1 MEGYFCIMGIKSSNK
16 RIGILFA
23 ILGVVLFSAKAVMVK
38 LAYTYDVDHLTL
50 LLFRM
55 GFAFPFYVAIA
66 SYTKPE
72 ERQNI
77 KPKDYLWLF
86 LFGFLGYYLASLFDF
101 MGLQYLKAGLER
113 IILFIYPTIVVLLSW
128 IFFKKK
134 LTRNQFLAILIT
146 YLGVLITFWDEIG
159 ISGDTVYWGAFLIFL
174 SAFTYAA
181 YLVGS
186 GWLIP
191 KFGVLRFTSYAMI
204 VSTLC
209 IVIHYAVVSDF
220 DLFNYPA
227 EVYYLGMAMALF
239 STLIPSFLVSEAIK
253 RLGASTFS
261 IFGSLGPISTIVLAF
276 FFLDERI
283 TYLQVFGMFVVIAG
297 VTLVSKKKSNG

>member
-1 MEGYFCIMGIKSSNK
+1 MLK
-16 RIGILFA
+16 RPSEIGVGVLLA

-38 LAYTYDVDHLTL
+38 LAYTYQVDHLTL

-55 GFAFPFYVAIA
+55 VFALPFYLVIVMV
-66 SYTKPE
+66 TKPE
-72 ERQNI
+72 PGQKLR
-77 KPKDYLWLF
+77 PKDYLWLF

-101 MGLQYLKAGLER
+101 MGLKYIKAGLER

-128 IFFKKK
+128 LFFKKR
-134 LTRNQFLAILIT
+134 LTSNQFMAILIT

-159 ISGDTVYWGAFLIFL
+159 VSTEGVYWGGFLIFL

-209 IVIHYAVVSDF
+209 ILIHYSLVLDF
-220 DLFNYPA
+220 DLFDYPK
-227 EVYYLGMAMALF
+227 EVYYLGSAMALF
-239 STLIPSFLVSEAIK
+239 STLLPSFMVSGAIK

-261 IFGSLGPISTIVLAF
+261 IFGSLGPVSTIILAF
-276 FFLDERI
+276 FFLNERI
-283 TYLQVFGMFVVIAG
+283 TYVQIFGMYIVIAG
-297 VTLVSKKKSNG
+297 VTLVSRKKTTT

>member
-1 MEGYFCIMGIKSSNK
+1 MILKSSK
-16 RIGILFA
+16 TGIGILFA
-23 ILGVVLFSAKAVMVK
+23 ILGVILFSAKAVMVK

-55 GFAFPFYVAIA
+55 IFALPFYVAIA
-66 SYTKPE
+66 IFAKPQKN
-72 ERQNI
+72 QNLQKI
-77 KPKDYLWLF
+77 SSKDYFWLF

-128 IFFKKK
+128 VFFKKR
-134 LTRNQFLAILIT
+134 LTRTQFLAILFT

-159 ISGDTVYWGAFLIFL
+159 ISGETVYWGGFLIFL

-191 KFGVLRFTSYAMI
+191 KFGVLRFTSYAMMI
-204 VSTLC
+204 STFC
-209 IVIHYAVVSDF
+209 IIFHYAMVSDF
-220 DLFNYPA
+220 DLFHYPK
-227 EVYYLGMAMALF
+227 EVYYLGLAMAIF
-239 STLIPSFLVSEAIK
+239 STLLPSFLVSEAIN

-261 IFGSLGPISTIVLAF
+261 IFGSLGPVSTIILAF

-283 TYLQVFGMFVVIAG
+283 TYVQVFGMFVVIAG
-297 VTLVSKKKSNG
+297 VTLISRKKPTR

>member
-1 MEGYFCIMGIKSSNK
+1 MFKKSSETG
-16 RIGILFA
+16 IGVLFA
-23 ILGVVLFSAKAVMVK
+23 IVGVILFSAKAVMVK

-55 GFAFPFYVAIA
+55 GFALPFYVAIA
-66 SYTKPE
+66 FYTKPE
-72 ERQNI
+72 QPNQV
-77 KPKDYLWLF
+77 KSKDYLWLI

-113 IILFIYPTIVVLLSW
+113 IILFIYPTIVVVLTW
-128 IFFKKK
+128 VFFKKK
-134 LTRNQFLAILIT
+134 LTRNQFLAIIIT

-159 ISGDTVYWGAFLIFL
+159 ISGDTIYWGGFLIFL

-191 KFGVLRFTSYAMI
+191 KFGVSRFTSYAMI

-209 IVIHYAVVSDF
+209 ILIHYAIVSDF
-220 DLFNYPA
+220 DLFNYPK
-227 EVYYLGMAMALF
+227 EVYYLGLAMALF
-239 STLIPSFLVSEAIK
+239 STLIPSFLVSAAIN

-261 IFGSLGPISTIVLAF
+261 IFGSLGPVSTIILAF

-297 VTLVSKKKSNG
+297 VTLVSRKKSTS

>member
-1 MEGYFCIMGIKSSNK
+1 MQIKSSETS
-16 RIGILFA
+16 IGILFA
-23 ILGVVLFSAKAVMVK
+23 ILGVILFSAKAVMVK
-38 LAYTYDVDHLTL
+38 LAYTYNIDHLTL

-55 GFAFPFYVAIA
+55 VFALPFYVAIA
-66 SYTKPE
+66 LFAKP
-72 ERQNI
+72 QQPKKI

-101 MGLQYLKAGLER
+101 MGLQFIKAGLER

-128 IFFKKK
+128 VFFKKR
-134 LTRNQFLAILIT
+134 LSPMQLLAILFT

-159 ISGDTVYWGAFLIFL
+159 ISGDTVYWGGFLIFL

-204 VSTLC
+204 ISTLC
-209 IVIHYAVVSDF
+209 IVLHYAAVSDF
-220 DLFNYPA
+220 DLFNYPK
-227 EVYYLGMAMALF
+227 EVYYLGLVMAIF
-239 STLIPSFLVSEAIK
+239 STVLPSFLVSTAIN

-261 IFGSLGPISTIVLAF
+261 IFGSLGPVSTIILAF

-283 TYLQVFGMFVVIAG
+283 TYLQIFGMLIVILG
-297 VTLVSKKKSNG
+297 VTLVSRKKSIS

>member
-1 MEGYFCIMGIKSSNK
+1 MFKKWSNSG
-16 RIGILFA
+16 IGILFA
-23 ILGVVLFSAKAVMVK
+23 ILGIILFSAKAVMVK
-38 LAYTYDVDHLTL
+38 LAYTYNVDHLTL

-55 GFAFPFYVAIA
+55 GFALPFYVVIAI
-66 SYTKPE
+66 YTKPNGP
-72 ERQNI
+72 QKI
-77 KPKDYLWLF
+77 KSKDYLWLF

-101 MGLQYLKAGLER
+101 MGLRYLKAGLER
-113 IILFIYPTIVVLLSW
+113 IILFIYQTIVVLLSW
-128 IFFKKK
+128 LFFKKR
-134 LTRNQFLAILIT
+134 LARNQFLAILIT

-159 ISGDTVYWGAFLIFL
+159 ISGDTVYWGGFLIFL

-191 KFGVLRFTSYAMI
+191 KFGVLRFTAYAMI
-204 VSTLC
+204 ISTLC
-209 IVIHYAVVSDF
+209 ILVHYTVIADF
-220 DLFNYPA
+220 KLFNYPK
-227 EVYYLGMAMALF
+227 EVYYLGLAMALF
-239 STLIPSFLVSEAIK
+239 STLIPSFLVSSAIK

-261 IFGSLGPISTIVLAF
+261 IFGSLGPVSTIILAF

-297 VTLVSKKKSNG
+297 VTLVSKEK

>member
-1 MEGYFCIMGIKSSNK
+1 MFKKSSETG
-16 RIGILFA
+16 IGVVFA
-23 ILGVVLFSAKAVMVK
+23 ILGVILFSAKAVMVK
-38 LAYTYDVDHLTL
+38 MAYTYGVDHLTL

-55 GFAFPFYVAIA
+55 GFALPFYVAIA
-66 SYTKPE
+66 IFTKP
-72 ERQNI
+72 Q
-77 KPKDYLWLF
+77 KSQKTLPKDYLWLF

-101 MGLQYLKAGLER
+101 MGLQYIKAGLER

-128 IFFKKK
+128 LFFKKK
-134 LTRNQFLAILIT
+134 LSRRQFLAILIT

-159 ISGDTVYWGAFLIFL
+159 ISSESVYWGGFLIFL
-174 SAFTYAA
+174 SAFTYAS

-191 KFGVLRFTSYAMI
+191 KFGVLRFTSFAMI
-204 VSTLC
+204 ISTLC
-209 IVIHYAVVSDF
+209 IVIHYAAISDF
-220 DLFNYPA
+220 DLFDYPK
-227 EVYYLGMAMALF
+227 EVYYLGLAMALF
-239 STLIPSFLVSEAIK
+239 STLLPSFLVSAAIN

-261 IFGSLGPISTIVLAF
+261 IFGSLGPVSTIILAF

-297 VTLVSKKKSNG
+297 VMLVSRKK

>member
-1 MEGYFCIMGIKSSNK
+1 MVIKASNTS
-16 RIGILFA
+16 IGTLFA

-55 GFAFPFYVAIA
+55 GFALPFYIAIA
-66 SYTKPE
+66 LYSKPQE
-72 ERQNI
+72 SQKVNS
-77 KPKDYLWLF
+77 KDYLWLF

-113 IILFIYPTIVVLLSW
+113 IILFIYPTLVVLLTW
-128 IFFKKK
+128 AFFKKK
-134 LTRNQFLAILIT
+134 LSRNQFLAIFIT
-146 YLGVLITFWDEIG
+146 YVGVLITFWDEIG

-174 SAFTYAA
+174 SAFTYAS

-204 VSTLC
+204 ISTFC
-209 IVIHYAVVSDF
+209 IVVHYVLVSDF
-220 DLFNYPA
+220 EIFNYPK
-227 EVYYLGMAMALF
+227 EVYYLGLAMAIF
-239 STLIPSFLVSEAIK
+239 STLLPSFLVSEAIN

-261 IFGSLGPISTIVLAF
+261 IFGSLGPVSTIMLAF

-283 TYLQVFGMFVVIAG
+283 TYLQVFGMLVVILG
-297 VTLVSKKKSNG
+297 VTLVSRKKSIKIESNT

>member
-1 MEGYFCIMGIKSSNK
+1 
-16 RIGILFA
+16 
-23 ILGVVLFSAKAVMVK
+23 MVK
-38 LAYTYDVDHLTL
+38 MAYTYEVDHLTL

-55 GFAFPFYVAIA
+55 GFALPFYIAIIFFD
-66 SYTKPE
+66 KPQQA
-72 ERQNI
+72 RKI
-77 KPKDYLWLF
+77 KSKDYLWLL

-101 MGLQYLKAGLER
+101 MGLLYIKAGLER

-128 IFFKKK
+128 VIFKKK

-146 YLGVLITFWDEIG
+146 YFGVLITFWDEIG
-159 ISGDTVYWGAFLIFL
+159 ISGDTVYWGGFLIFL

-204 VSTLC
+204 VSTVC
-209 IVIHYAVVSDF
+209 IVIHYASVSDF
-220 DLFNYPA
+220 DLFNYPK

-239 STLIPSFLVSEAIK
+239 STLIPSFLVSSAIK

-261 IFGSLGPISTIVLAF
+261 IFGSLGPISTIILAF

-283 TYLQVFGMFVVIAG
+283 TYLQVFGMFVVIIG
-297 VTLVSKKKSNG
+297 VTLVSRKKKMS

>member
-1 MEGYFCIMGIKSSNK
+1 M
-16 RIGILFA
+16 
-23 ILGVVLFSAKAVMVK
+23 
-38 LAYTYDVDHLTL
+38 AYTYEVDHLTL

-55 GFAFPFYVAIA
+55 VFALPFYVIIAIVA
-66 SYTKPE
+66 QPQQD
-72 ERQNI
+72 QNI
-77 KPKDYLWLF
+77 RPKEYLWLL

-128 IFFKKK
+128 GFFKKK

-159 ISGDTVYWGAFLIFL
+159 ISGDMVYWGGFLIFM

-204 VSTLC
+204 ASTVFIL
-209 IVIHYAVVSDF
+209 IHYAAVSDF
-220 DLFNYPA
+220 DLFDYPK
-227 EVYYLGMAMALF
+227 EVYYLGLAMALF
-239 STLIPSFLVSEAIK
+239 STVLPSFLVSSAIH

-261 IFGSLGPISTIVLAF
+261 IFGSLGPISTIILAF

-283 TYLQVFGMFVVIAG
+283 TYLQVFGMFVVIIG
-297 VTLVSKKKSNG
+297 VTLVSKKK

>member
-1 MEGYFCIMGIKSSNK
+1 MIIKSSNK
-16 RIGILFA
+16 SIGILFA

-38 LAYTYDVDHLTL
+38 LAYTYNVDHLTL

-55 GFAFPFYVAIA
+55 GFALPFYIAIA
-66 SYTKPE
+66 MYSKPPE
-72 ERQNI
+72 HQKI
-77 KPKDYLWLF
+77 KSKDYLWLF

-113 IILFIYPTIVVLLSW
+113 IILFIYPNLVVLLSW
-128 IFFKKK
+128 VFFKKK
-134 LTRNQFLAILIT
+134 LSRNQFLAIFIT
-146 YLGVLITFWDEIG
+146 YIGVLITFWDEIG
-159 ISGDTVYWGAFLIFL
+159 ISGDTVYWGGFLIFL
-174 SAFTYAA
+174 SALTYAA

-204 VSTLC
+204 VSTVC
-209 IVIHYAVVSDF
+209 ILIHYALISDF
-220 DLFNYPA
+220 DLFNFPN
-227 EVYYLGMAMALF
+227 EVYFLGLAMAIF

-253 RLGASTFS
+253 RLGAPTFS
-261 IFGSLGPISTIVLAF
+261 IFGSLGPVSTIVLAF

-283 TYLQVFGMFVVIAG
+283 TYLQIFGMFIVITG
-297 VTLVSKKKSNG
+297 VTLVSRKKKQF